1 MTIRGKIMSDI
12 QRYVV
17 EDEVALADNYDNEG
31 LLKLVYLSAVVVKYD
46 DHIAEV
52 ERLTKRLESALKHS
66 IAIQDDHTA
75 LQARIDKLQNMLHL
89 KAEGIRE
96 MLHGDKIPSQSG
108 EKGSRWSN
116 WKIIETYADKLE
128 KSE

>member
-1 MTIRGKIMSDI
+1 MSDI

-31 LLKLVYLSAVVVKYD
+31 ILKLVYLSAVVVKYD

-52 ERLTKRLESALKHS
+52 KR
-66 IAIQDDHTA
+66 IQAIQHA
-75 LQARIDKLQNMLHL
+75 QAEAMWEVNRENKQLQSKIAELEEHNMQLQSIHNMTTNQI

-96 MLHGDKIPSQSG
+96 ARHLAQHDSVIWVRLG
-108 EKGSRWSN
+108 E
-116 WKIIETYADKLE
+116 YADKLE
-128 KSE
+128 KGDE